1 MKKNYFI
8 VLMTLVML
16 VSFQTNAQ
24 VDVTFKVDMTGQTV
38 DANGVHVVGS
48 INGWNTSANQLTQE
62 GATNIYSAVIQLNEG
77 WYEYKF
83 LNGNA
88 WGTEESASYP
98 CAPSNGNRFVPINN
112 TLPNVTLEAV
122 PFNGCNAS
130 GTGFEVTFNV
140 DMSSEGTVPAGN
152 VRIAGW
158 LNGWNDS
165 NLSLP
170 DVNGNIHSAT
180 LRLPTPSNYPVTL
193 EYKYV
198 NNGNWETPDAAC
210 ATVNNT
216 NRVLTLNNSGDAV
229 GDVFNGCN
237 YSLSTEDFIT
247 NSLKVIY
254 NKTER
259 VVSFFGNGFN
269 NEVSQIQVFDITGKS
284 INTIEG
290 NNASINDLEIDF
302 QSQTNGL
309 YFVRIE
315 SNGKQLVKKIM
326 VY

>member
-1 MKKNYFI
+1 MKKKYFVGLI
-8 VLMTLVML
+8 TLVML

-24 VDVTFKVDMTGQTV
+24 VDVTFKVDMTGQPV

-62 GATNIYSAVIQLNEG
+62 GVSNIYSTVIQLSEG

-88 WGTEESASYP
+88 WGTEESANYP
-98 CAPSNGNRFVPINN
+98 CAPSNGNRFVSINN

-130 GTGFEVTFNV
+130 GTGFEIIFNV
-140 DMSSEGTVPAGN
+140 DMSSEGIVPVGN

-158 LNGWNDS
+158 FNGWNDS

-170 DVNGNIHSAT
+170 DVNGNFHSAT

-198 NNGNWETPDAAC
+198 NNGNWETPDADC
-210 ATVNNT
+210 ATVNNS
-216 NRVLTLNNSGDAV
+216 NRVITLNNSRDAV
-229 GDVFNGCN
+229 YDVFNACN
-237 YSLSTEDFIT
+237 YVLSTEDFTANSIKIT
-247 NSLKVIY
+247 Y

-259 VVSFFGNGFN
+259 LLNFYNDGFN
-269 NEVSQIQVFDITGKS
+269 NDITQVRLFDFTGKP
-284 INTIEG
+284 IKTIEDKV
-290 NNASINDLEIDF
+290 SISDIEIDF
-302 QSQTNGL
+302 QSQADGV

-315 SNGKQLVKKIM
+315 SSGRQLVKKILI
-326 VY
+326 Y